1 MKKGKKYQNLVK
13 ELDIKK
19 NNAYNLED
27 ASEIIK
33 KTNIANFDATIEMSV
48 KVKYKSIQNIR
59 GTIQLPHGT
68 GKTVRIAVFAKGEQ
82 QLEAKD
88 AGADVVGDVDLV
100 EKIKGG
106 FLDFDVAV
114 ATPEMMKDV
123 GKLGPIL
130 GRRGLMPK
138 PKAGTVTNNVKQAI
152 DELRRGKIE
161 YKADKTGVI
170 HLGVGKA
177 SFESLKIKE
186 NITASYQGLLRDKPT
201 DAKGDYF
208 TSMFISTT
216 MGPSLRINHK
226 NITF

>member
-19 NNAYNLED
+19 NNSYELEE
-27 ASEIIK
+27 ASELIK
-33 KTNIANFDATIEMSV
+33 QTNVARFDATIEVSV

-59 GTIQLPHGT
+59 GIIQLPHGT
-68 GKTVRIAVFAKGEQ
+68 GKKLRIAVFAKGEQ
-82 QLEAKD
+82 QMQAKE

-138 PKAGTVTNNVKQAI
+138 PKAGTVTNNIKQAI
-152 DELRRGKIE
+152 DELRAGKIE

-170 HLGVGKA
+170 HLGVGKTT
-177 SFESLKIKE
+177 FEPVKIKE
-186 NITASYQGLLRDKPT
+186 NIASSFRSLLKDKPS
-201 DAKGDYF
+201 DAKGDF
-208 TSMFISTT
+208 ITSVFISTT

-226 NITF
+226 NISL